1 MLKLCGFSASNYY
14 NVVKLQLLEKGVPF
28 EEELVW
34 AGGGEKLT
42 AHSPMAKVP
51 FLITPE
57 GTLTETT
64 VICEYIEQAYP
75 AHPLIPREPFAAAKV
90 RELVR
95 YLELHLELVARELYP
110 KAYFGSNISDATKER
125 ARKLLVKGAAA
136 YGRLAQFA
144 PYQLG
149 ETFTLADCTAI
160 VHLPV
165 IAGAAKLVLE
175 EDLFAALPVRD
186 YLKAMG
192 ARETVVKVNADRKA
206 NTEAMMA
213 KISASLKA
221 KA

>member
-14 NVVKLQLLEKGVPF
+14 NLVKLQLLEKGIAF

-34 AGGGEKLT
+34 TGGGEKLK

-51 FLITPE
+51 FLVTPE
-57 GTLTETT
+57 GTLTEST

-75 AHPLIPREPFAAAKV
+75 ETPLIPTQAFEAAKV

-95 YLELHLELVARELYP
+95 YIELHLELVARELFP
-110 KAYFGSNISDATKER
+110 QAYFGGTVSDSTKDR
-125 ARKLLVKGAAA
+125 ARKLLSKGAAA

-144 PYQLG
+144 PYQVG
-149 ETFTLADCTAI
+149 NRFTLADCAAV

-165 IAGAAKLVLE
+165 IAGAAKIVLE
-175 EDLFAALPVRD
+175 EDVFAALPVRD

-192 ARETVVKVNADRKA
+192 SRETVMKVNADRKA
-206 NTEAMMA
+206 GTEALMA
-213 KISASLKA
+213 KIAAAKKA
-221 KA
+221 